1 MPPLFQSYNTISL
14 AVHAQLDSVL
24 RLWQRRL
31 GPDLLAVYLHGS
43 LSLGR
48 FQEENGDLDL
58 LVLTARKLPREERL
72 SLARDLLGE
81 AGAAPDALG
90 KKGRR
95 FFVTPESID
104 QRIRDLSKVLGYGI
118 DLALQE
124 TLELED
130 LEALLA

>member
-72 SLARDLLGE
+72 SLARDLL
-81 AGAAPDALG
+81 DL
-90 KKGRR
+90 
-95 FFVTPESID
+95 D
-104 QRIRDLSKVLGYGI
+104 QRPCP
-118 DLALQE
+118 
-124 TLELED
+124 LELSALYIED
-130 LEALLA
+130 LRPWRHPAPCQFHYLSLIHI

>member
-72 SLARDLLGE
+72 SLARDLL
-81 AGAAPDALG
+81 DL
-90 KKGRR
+90 
-95 FFVTPESID
+95 D
-104 QRIRDLSKVLGYGI
+104 QRPKMQDRKSVV
-118 DLALQE
+118 
-124 TLELED
+124 
-130 LEALLA
+130 

>member
-72 SLARDLLGE
+72 SLARDLLDLDQRPLYRGPVPL
-81 AGAAPDALG
+81 AAPRPLS
-90 KKGRR
+90 
-95 FFVTPESID
+95 VPL
-104 QRIRDLSKVLGYGI
+104 QRSLDGPL
-118 DLALQE
+118 
-124 TLELED
+124 
-130 LEALLA
+130 